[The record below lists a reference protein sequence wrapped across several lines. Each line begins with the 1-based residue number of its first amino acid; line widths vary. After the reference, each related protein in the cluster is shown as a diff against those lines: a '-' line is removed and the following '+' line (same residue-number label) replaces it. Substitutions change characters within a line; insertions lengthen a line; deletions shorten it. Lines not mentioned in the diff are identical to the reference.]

1 MPAHDVLRPPEIGT
15 VMVRGR
21 AGATGAPF
29 NLGEMTVTR
38 ATVRLAAG
46 AVGHGHVQGRDKDA
60 ARVAA
65 LIDALC
71 EGGEADALETAILA
85 PLRAEAEAGKRS
97 RAAKAAATKV
107 EFFHDGAR
115 RERMTEQYL
124 EGGFADPPRAA
135 AHAFSRSTS
144 GAEPPGP
151 DRDALGRHTA
161 RALFARRGRTSA
173 DALRRD
179 HAGPSRAFPR
189 HRGVARLDYLPHRRT
204 AGFGRGGGLRAGH
217 VGRRCS
223 PPIASPPE
231 RRNTPIARRR

>member
-1 MPAHDVLRPPEIGT
+1 MSNSTMEGIPQAAARPETEARRARLSTLAKAPAGRLLALWSGWLGGREMPAHDVLRPPEIGT

-71 EGGEADALETAILA
+71 EGGEADVLETAILA

-107 EFFHDGAR
+107 EFFT
-115 RERMTEQYL
+115 MV
-124 EGGFADPPRAA
+124 
-135 AHAFSRSTS
+135 
-144 GAEPPGP
+144 
-151 DRDALGRHTA
+151 
-161 RALFARRGRTSA
+161 RGEN
-173 DALRRD
+173 
-179 HAGPSRAFPR
+179 G
-189 HRGVARLDYLPHRRT
+189 
-204 AGFGRGGGLRAGH
+204 
-217 VGRRCS
+217 
-223 PPIASPPE
+223 
-231 RRNTPIARRR
+231 